1 MNQNIYRFSVQL
13 HLTIGII
20 ALLVLVGGFGGWA
33 AL

>member
-1 MNQNIYRFSVQL
+1 MNRNIYRFSVQR